1 MVIAT
6 VPSLR
11 RTRTGIQMGGQLIS
25 TEHQVL
31 LLSTHKD
38 AKIHISLRT
47 RQYPYHYEG
56 TIEIPYGGCYICT
69 CEWENNCE
77 MQLKVGATGYEED
90 MSYQLKC
97 VDSKWVIILMPPLK
111 ANGQGGVASLQNLCY
126 ANILLAGFT
135 PQQIAA
141 FGLPYVLAMGCMV
154 TPKVHVGLRD
164 PLGNR
169 KMTCNNIGHV
179 WGRLS

>member
-179 WGRLS
+179 WGRLN